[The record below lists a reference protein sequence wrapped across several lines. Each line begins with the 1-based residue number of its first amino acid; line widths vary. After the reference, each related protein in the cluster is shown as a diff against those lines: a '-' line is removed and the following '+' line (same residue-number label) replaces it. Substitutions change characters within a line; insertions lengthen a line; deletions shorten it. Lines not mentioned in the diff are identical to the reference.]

1 MRTLIGW
8 LSAWIAGMGGWWLG
22 ARIGFATAMMVS
34 AVTGAIGLYAGFR
47 WFDRNLK

>member
-8 LSAWIAGMGGWWLG
+8 LSAWIAGAAGWWVGAKIGLG
-22 ARIGFATAMMVS
+22 TAVMIS
-34 AVTGAIGLYAGFR
+34 AVAGAVGLYAGFR